1 MREKIIIED
10 ITEFS
15 ISQIAESGQAFRW
28 DEDGEGIYTGV
39 AYGKVISVSNDSDQ
53 LTIIGSNQNDYE
65 EVWEIYFDLNRD
77 YKAVIDSLMGKDNN
91 LDSAIAY
98 GNGIRILNQD
108 LWEMI
113 ISFIISGNNNIPRI
127 KKSIEVIS
135 ERYGEF
141 ITEINGKR
149 YFSFPSPKQL
159 SVATVEELREC
170 GVGYRDSYIFKTTK
184 AIIENK
190 VELASIKTMN
200 LDDARKELK
209 KLTGV
214 GDKVADC
221 ILLFAGGK
229 TNAFPV
235 DTWVKKIL
243 TDYYG
248 FEKSKL
254 TEVNKFANEY
264 FGEYCGIAQQ
274 YLFYYIRSL
283 ND

>member
-1 MREKIIIED
+1 MRKHIVLKGLK
-10 ITEFS
+10 EFS
-15 ISQIAESGQAFRW
+15 INQIAHSGQAFRW
-28 DEDGEGIYTGV
+28 NEDENGNCTGV
-39 AYGKVISVSNDSDQ
+39 AYGKVISISQESDE
-53 LTIIGSNQNDYE
+53 TIISGINQNEYE
-65 EVWEIYFDLNRD
+65 TIWENYFDLKRD
-77 YKAVIDSLMGKDNN
+77 YSKVIKALNGKDEN
-91 LDSAIAY
+91 LDKAIIY

-127 KKSIEVIS
+127 KKSIEAIS
-135 ERYGEF
+135 EKYGDFIEEF
-141 ITEINGKR
+141 NGKR
-149 YFSFPSPKQL
+149 YFSFPTPEQL
-159 SVATVEELREC
+159 SLATVSDLREC

-184 AIIENK
+184 AI
-190 VELASIKTMN
+190 VEKQVDLDLIKEMN
-200 LDDARKELK
+200 ITEARKELK

-221 ILLFAGGK
+221 ILLFSCSK

-243 TDYYG
+243 EEYYG

-254 TEVNKFANEY
+254 KEVLEFANEY

-283 ND
+283 S